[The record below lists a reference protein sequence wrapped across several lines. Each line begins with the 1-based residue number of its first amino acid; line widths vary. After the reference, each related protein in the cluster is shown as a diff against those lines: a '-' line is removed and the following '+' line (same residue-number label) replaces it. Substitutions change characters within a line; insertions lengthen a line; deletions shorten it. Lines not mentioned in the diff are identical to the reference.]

1 MFNLRKYWQ
10 ALREIEKTL
19 PDYVWLYSQG
29 GLVEVGAAVAA
40 KLLQANSHRLAT
52 PEEIQQHRDQQ
63 QELQKQQFQQRL
75 RDQGIAVVPLDN
87 SKAG

>member
-10 ALREIEKTL
+10 ALREIEKSL
-19 PDYVWLYSQG
+19 PDYVYLYSQG

-40 KLLQANSHRLAT
+40 KLIQAKTHRLAT

-63 QELQKQQFQQRL
+63 QELQKRQFEQRL
-75 RDQGIAVVPLDN
+75 RDKGIAVIPMD
-87 SKAG
+87 

>member
-1 MFNLRKYWQ
+1 MFNLKNYWQ
-10 ALREIEKTL
+10 ALRKIEQSL

-40 KLLQANSHRLAT
+40 QLLQAKSHRLAT

-63 QELQKQQFQQRL
+63 QELQRQQFQQRL
-75 RDQGIAVVPLDN
+75 RDKGIAVIPMDG
-87 SKAG
+87 A